1 MGNQVFKTDVNG
13 WILFSLV
20 SILENVKWKCT
31 SVLHR
36 LTILTWKYSNDCCIC
51 SLSKSELQTLITVKR
66 MSVLTGL
73 QYFLNKHFFL
83 KRKKFGCWQLGSYH
97 RNSADHLL
105 HIFGIYSGSTS
116 FSCKNNTNAVYIW
129 TCFWNLKLW
138 NVLSR
143 VYLNS

>member
-20 SILENVKWKCT
+20 SILENVKWKCK
-31 SVLHR
+31 SMLHR
-36 LTILTWKYSNDCCIC
+36 LSILTWKYSNDCCIC
-51 SLSKSELQTLITVKR
+51 SLSKSELQTLITVNR

-83 KRKKFGCWQLGSYH
+83 KRKKFGCWQVPIIEIVQITYCTYLEFIQ
-97 RNSADHLL
+97 ALL
-105 HIFGIYSGSTS
+105 VF
-116 FSCKNNTNAVYIW
+116 FCKNNTNAVYIW

-138 NVLSR
+138 NFLSH